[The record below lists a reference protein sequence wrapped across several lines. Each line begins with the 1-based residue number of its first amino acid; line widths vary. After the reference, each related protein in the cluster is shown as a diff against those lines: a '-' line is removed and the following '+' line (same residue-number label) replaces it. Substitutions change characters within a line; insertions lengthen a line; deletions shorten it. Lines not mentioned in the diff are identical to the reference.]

1 MLTEQ
6 RFVELYRLA
15 QELHASG
22 ADAAARELY
31 FHLFDRGGEA
41 GGYGVVRLT
50 FVLRELAELARP
62 ARDGQNGQ
70 DGRGDDAEATH
81 ALDGL
86 LARRDAREAA
96 AERGDAGFVVLQELV
111 ALNRAL
117 GEGERSYRLYR
128 TLHERSAGGGER
140 AVELSATV
148 HVLGELVREELVP
161 RDPERLARAIFHERL
176 RARVA
181 EAAAVAAEL
190 LEERVIGGETAG
202 GGAAGGETAAGH
214 REATRRAHR
223 LMEIAAEARR
233 LAEDLL
239 EEARREDA
247 EVPREM
253 VELCRETEKVLEPAR
268 LRACLVHDETG
279 RQALAA
285 LRGETDELVRRH
297 LPGAEAAAEE
307 LQGRV
312 VGLAGEVA
320 QTIAAERV
328 REDFVRRRL
337 SEDGDRELAG
347 WTEQKVRGDG
357 LLVYEVLL
365 RVGEV
370 DVAENL
376 ANWLLA
382 YRQDEDMYLALI
394 AAARRA
400 DQTAVVD
407 RLNEEAQRALVGGG

>member
-1 MLTEQ
+1 
-6 RFVELYRLA
+6 
-15 QELHASG
+15 
-22 ADAAARELY
+22 
-31 FHLFDRGGEA
+31 
-41 GGYGVVRLT
+41 
-50 FVLRELAELARP
+50 
-62 ARDGQNGQ
+62 
-70 DGRGDDAEATH
+70 
-81 ALDGL
+81 
-86 LARRDAREAA
+86 
-96 AERGDAGFVVLQELV
+96 
-111 ALNRAL
+111 
-117 GEGERSYRLYR
+117 
-128 TLHERSAGGGER
+128 
-140 AVELSATV
+140 
-148 HVLGELVREELVP
+148 
-161 RDPERLARAIFHERL
+161 
-176 RARVA
+176 
-181 EAAAVAAEL
+181 
-190 LEERVIGGETAG
+190 
-202 GGAAGGETAAGH
+202 
-214 REATRRAHR
+214 
-223 LMEIAAEARR
+223 MEIAAEARR

-253 VELCRETEKVLEPAR
+253 VDLCREAEKVLEPQR
-268 LRACLVHDETG
+268 LHACLVHDETG
-279 RQALAA
+279 RQALVA

-297 LPGAEAAAEE
+297 VTGAEAAAEE

-328 REDFVRRRL
+328 REDFARRRRP
-337 SEDGDRELAG
+337 EDADRELAG

-357 LLVYEVLL
+357 LMVYEVLL
-365 RVGEV
+365 RIGEV